1 KKQVILVH
9 DTEQY
14 WFFPS
19 PTSRVQQKIKKELK
33 TGKIHTHY
41 YFTPIYFLNDNIA
54 SLYIIE
60 EHSSVTLFN
69 QLAVKRCG
77 EFLTQ
82 YFLKFYQQEEFKKVY
97 KNEWIIEG
105 LNGGL
110 ASVGD
115 TNKLLYDKW
124 KIQ

>member
-1 KKQVILVH
+1 H
-9 DTEQY
+9 DTEQD
-14 WFFPS
+14 WIFPS
-19 PTSRVQQKIKKELK
+19 PTSRVQQKINKELK

-82 YFLKFYQQEEFKKVY
+82 YFCKFYQQEEFKKMK
-97 KNEWIIEG
+97 KNECIIEYV
-105 LNGGL
+105 NVREY
-110 ASVGD
+110 SDEVD
-115 TNKLLYDKW
+115 
-124 KIQ
+124 